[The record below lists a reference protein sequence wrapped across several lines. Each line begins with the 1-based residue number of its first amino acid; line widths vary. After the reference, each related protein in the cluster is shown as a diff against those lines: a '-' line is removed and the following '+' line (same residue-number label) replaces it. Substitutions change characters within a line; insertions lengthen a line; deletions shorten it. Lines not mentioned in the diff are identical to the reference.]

1 MTTHVTIYT
10 CRGDTV
16 PSSALP
22 RLPSLRRGRSLWPS
36 SSVSL
41 SAAIGDEFLGVLARN
56 LNMHMTERTNVESLS
71 VLYQPVKWQA
81 MEFKL
86 HLNHEVSTTNTAQ
99 RSPCERLLSSHG
111 QLGGHFK
118 MSSLTI
124 LQNWS
129 LQCIVDYFRV
139 CAWNC
144 ECARSWAI
152 VCIVKF
158 ATA

>member
-56 LNMHMTERTNVESLS
+56 LNMHMTERTNERTSSRYQCYISQLSGRQWNSSYISIMKSAQPTQHNVLLVNVCSLHMGNS
-71 VLYQPVKWQA
+71 AAISKCPHLQFCKIDRCNVLWIIS
-81 MEFKL
+81 EFVREIVSARV
-86 HLNHEVSTTNTAQ
+86 HE
-99 RSPCERLLSSHG
+99 R
-111 QLGGHFK
+111 
-118 MSSLTI
+118 
-124 LQNWS
+124 
-129 LQCIVDYFRV
+129 
-139 CAWNC
+139 
-144 ECARSWAI
+144 
-152 VCIVKF
+152 
-158 ATA
+158 